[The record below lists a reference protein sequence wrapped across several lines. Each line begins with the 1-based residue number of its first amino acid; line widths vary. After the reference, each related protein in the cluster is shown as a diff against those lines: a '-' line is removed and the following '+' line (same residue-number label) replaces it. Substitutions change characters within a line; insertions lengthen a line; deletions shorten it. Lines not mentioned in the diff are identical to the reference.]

1 MSVPPGLSGAA
12 LAAWLQAQVE
22 GSLPNAGIT
31 AQQQSIADALQ
42 AEVERRADARSC
54 DTAKKIAAIRSN
66 PPVVPIPTVLPLS
79 GKVHQPEV
87 KSLPIVKIRPSVKMP
102 EAQAVSVPSVMSI
115 QTALPLSSTI
125 YHPEPESPPIV
136 KIRPSVGMPEDEDRQ
151 QIQSII
157 FDSDDTNSWR
167 IGFDIVRVLRKR
179 FRDAGDA
186 IEWLDVNGFEDY
198 ADEIESLWDEIRCP
212 EDALV
217 YSFTMSDYSFNHSKL
232 NLLDRPSRLRLLAG
246 MAFHCQRWRPDHR
259 PFFFAQARLSA
270 VLDCHQSSVQRDIR
284 HLVKVGWLEIARRWA
299 ENKKT
304 MVMYSCPASFDPD
317 E

>member
-1 MSVPPGLSGAA
+1 MSIPPGLSGAA
-12 LAAWLQAQVE
+12 LAAWLQARVE

-79 GKVHQPEV
+79 GKVYQPEV
-87 KSLPIVKIRPSVKMP
+87 KSL
-102 EAQAVSVPSVMSI
+102 
-115 QTALPLSSTI
+115 
-125 YHPEPESPPIV
+125 PIV

-217 YSFTMSDYSFNHSKL
+217 YSFTMSDYSFHHSKL

-259 PFFFAQARLSA
+259 PFYFAQARLSA